1 MSNFREDINVILKDL
16 EDVLVSKNLD
26 YGNSFDSQMNEF
38 GLVAGVIRLNDKLNR
53 LKQLSKENHNRQVN
67 DESLYDTVKDT
78 AGYAVLLMRWLDME
92 KKANGKI

>member
-1 MSNFREDINVILKDL
+1 MSEFKEEINIILKDL
-16 EDVLVSKNLD
+16 EKVLISKNLD

-53 LKQLSKENHNRQVN
+53 LKQLSKEDHSQQVN

-92 KKANGKI
+92 KKSDDKI